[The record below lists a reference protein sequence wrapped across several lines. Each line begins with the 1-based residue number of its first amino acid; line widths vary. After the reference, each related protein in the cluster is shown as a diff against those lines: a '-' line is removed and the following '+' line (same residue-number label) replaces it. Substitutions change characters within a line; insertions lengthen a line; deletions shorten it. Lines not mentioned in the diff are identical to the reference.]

1 MEIAEPLT
9 DSAAIRLCPV
19 FPSEAIRL
27 RRIILDLQGISPL
40 LNLGSSTGHFREV
53 IQPHIERELFAPLRE
68 AGVRVV
74 HCDLKEDEG
83 VDFAGDILDP
93 EVIRRLK
100 TGGFKCILLS
110 NLLEHVRDREAVAAA
125 CEEIVGPGGF
135 IVATVPSSYPYHAD
149 PIDTYYRPSPAE
161 LAKTF
166 GRSELLIGEEV
177 EEPTYAEELRARGIS
192 VGGELIRTVL
202 WSLIFFVRPRSAAA
216 RLHRWR
222 WYSKPRRVA
231 IARLAVRRPS
241 A

>member
-1 MEIAEPLT
+1 MFHT
-9 DSAAIRLCPV
+9 
-19 FPSEAIRL
+19 EAIRL
-27 RRIILDLQGISPL
+27 RRILLELRGISPL
-40 LNLGSSTGHFREV
+40 LNLGSSTRHFRET

-68 AGVRVV
+68 AGVKVV

-93 EVIRRLK
+93 EVMHRLK
-100 TGGFKCILLS
+100 TGGFKCVLLS
-110 NLLEHVRDREAVAAA
+110 NLLEHVRDREAVAVA

-135 IVATVPSSYPYHAD
+135 ILATVPSSYPYHAD

-177 EEPTYAEELRARGIS
+177 AEPTYAEELKARGLT
-192 VGGELIRTVL
+192 VGGELLRTFL

-231 IARLAVRRPS
+231 IALLAVR
-241 A
+241 

>member
-1 MEIAEPLT
+1 
-9 DSAAIRLCPV
+9 V
-19 FPSEAIRL
+19 FHAEAIRL
-27 RRIILDLQGISPL
+27 RRILLELRDISPL
-40 LNLGSSTGHFREV
+40 LNLGSSTRDFREA

-68 AGVRVV
+68 AGVKVV

-83 VDFAGDILDP
+83 VDFAGDILEP
-93 EVIRRLK
+93 EVIGRLK
-100 TGGFKCILLS
+100 GMQFKCILLS
-110 NLLEHVRDREAVAAA
+110 NLLEHVRDREAVAVA

-135 IVATVPSSYPYHAD
+135 IVATVPSSYPFHAD
-149 PIDTYYRPSPAE
+149 PIDTYYRPSPTE

-166 GRSELLIGEEV
+166 VNSELLIGEEV

-192 VGGELIRTVL
+192 VAGELMRTAL

-231 IARLAVRRPS
+231 IALLAVR
-241 A
+241 